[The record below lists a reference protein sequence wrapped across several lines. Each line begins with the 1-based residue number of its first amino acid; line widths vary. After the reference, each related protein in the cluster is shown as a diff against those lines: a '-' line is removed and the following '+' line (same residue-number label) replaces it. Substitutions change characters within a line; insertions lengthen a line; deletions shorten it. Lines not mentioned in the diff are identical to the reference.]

1 MAQVMRLEKLAC
13 LEGKDLVNELADRT
27 GLLEAKALCC
37 LLETANHGRRT
48 AQKNLDII
56 GRLGK
61 IFLEHGQAENSKVER
76 ARTYVDHVGSDVANA
91 TSPTLLGLVEDVVNA
106 DTRVLLSESV
116 EVLLEK
122 DILGSNVGKDEVDL
136 GLVSGSSAT
145 NDGADDLEHG
155 SDSSTASN
163 HTKVS
168 NHIGSVDKGALG
180 ATDLDGLTHGERGH
194 VLGDVALRI
203 RLD

>member
-1 MAQVMRLEKLAC
+1 M
-13 LEGKDLVNELADRT
+13 
-27 GLLEAKALCC
+27 
-37 LLETANHGRRT
+37 
-48 AQKNLDII
+48 
-56 GRLGK
+56 
-61 IFLEHGQAENSKVER
+61 
-76 ARTYVDHVGSDVANA
+76 
-91 TSPTLLGLVEDVVNA
+91 NA

-122 DILGSNVGKDEVDL
+122 DILGSNVGKDEGDL
-136 GLVSGSSAT
+136 GLISGSSAA

-168 NHIGSVDKGALG
+168 NHIGSVDKSALG
-180 ATDLDGLTHGERGH
+180 ATDLDGLTDSERRH

-203 RLD
+203 RLDQEVDVAGLVVTRDGSVGTNNLLGSAIGLGARSAN

>member
-1 MAQVMRLEKLAC
+1 M
-13 LEGKDLVNELADRT
+13 
-27 GLLEAKALCC
+27 
-37 LLETANHGRRT
+37 
-48 AQKNLDII
+48 
-56 GRLGK
+56 
-61 IFLEHGQAENSKVER
+61 
-76 ARTYVDHVGSDVANA
+76 RTYVDHVGSDVAYA

-168 NHIGSVDKGALG
+168 NHVGSVDKGALG
-180 ATDLDGLTHGERGH
+180 ATDLDGLTHGKRGH
-194 VLGDVALRI
+194 MLGDVALRI